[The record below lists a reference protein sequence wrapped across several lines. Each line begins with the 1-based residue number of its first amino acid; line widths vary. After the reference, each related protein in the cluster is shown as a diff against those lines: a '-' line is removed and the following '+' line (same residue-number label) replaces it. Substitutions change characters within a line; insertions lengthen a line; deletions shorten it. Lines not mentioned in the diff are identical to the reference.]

1 MKNYAIIAAGGNASR
16 LNIEGGKQLM
26 QLAGRPVFI
35 RSVEYFQS
43 HPLIHEI
50 IIVIQS
56 SDVDIAKELVRKF
69 NLTKVSCVV
78 ASGKTRQDS
87 VYNGFSQIKED
98 GCVLVHDGARPLMK
112 SEYISNIIDYLA
124 DYDGAIIGV
133 PVVDTIKQVGDDKI
147 ITATPKRSTLYA
159 AQTPQGFRVEILRKA
174 FQNRGEASFTDD
186 ASMVEYIGGKVRII
200 EGDTENLKIT
210 HPKDIPLAEQILK
223 SRTESPQPPFARGR

>member
-1 MKNYAIIAAGGNASR
+1 MRNYAIIAAGGNASR

-26 QLAGRPVFI
+26 NLAGKPVFI
-35 RSVEYFQS
+35 HSIEYFQA
-43 HPLIHEI
+43 HPQIHEI
-50 IIVIQS
+50 IIVIQAG
-56 SDVDIAKELVRKF
+56 DIEIARDLVKEY
-69 NLTKVSCVV
+69 NLSKVSHIV

-98 GCVLVHDGARPLMK
+98 GYVLVHDGARPLMK
-112 SEYISNIIDYLA
+112 SEYITSIIDYLA

-147 ITATPKRSTLYA
+147 IAATPKRSSLYA
-159 AQTPQGFRVEILRKA
+159 AQTPQGFRVDILRNA
-174 FQNRGEASFTDD
+174 FENKDKASFTDD
-186 ASMVEYIGGKVRII
+186 ASMVEYVGGKVRII

-223 SRTESPQPPFARGR
+223 SREEGN